1 MAPQLE
7 KTLEERARVMLE
19 RNRRG
24 SWTCPSITVYP
35 HQWLWDSC
43 FIAIGVARY
52 DPQRAAGELRA
63 LFRAQWA
70 NGMLPHMVFADGAK
84 DIGSRRIWQSKKYP
98 LAPRDL
104 DTSCVTQPPL
114 PAIAARRVARALPA
128 SDRQSFLAELFPKLL
143 AYHTWLYD
151 ERDLHNSGLVTLIHP
166 WECGLD
172 TTPSWMHLLRRMPL
186 PWWLRTAAR
195 FGLAR
200 VVRLLRNDT
209 RYIPVAERASD
220 DDGLRMLVLATRA
233 KKHHFQLEQM
243 PRHSSVL
250 IEDLAFNA
258 MLAAANRSLELI
270 SRDLER
276 PLPTELQEHFR
287 RTEVAL
293 EHLWDEPSGQY
304 YSRNAVTGELIKVP
318 TIATFLPL
326 WSGIPTRAQAERLIE
341 LLQKPTG
348 FWPHHP
354 VPSVPIDAPEFRE
367 AGYWKGPTWINM
379 NWTIAEALREY
390 EAVELAERLR
400 LRTLRLVEHAG
411 FSEYFSP
418 LTGDGYGANDFSW
431 TAALVIDLLARD
443 DPTPSANG
451 L

>member
-1 MAPQLE
+1 
-7 KTLEERARVMLE
+7 MLE

-431 TAALVIDLLARD
+431 TAALVIDLLASD
-443 DPTPSANG
+443 DPTPSANR

>member
-1 MAPQLE
+1 MMAPQLE
-7 KTLEERARVMLE
+7 KTLEERARDMLE

-98 LAPRDL
+98 LAPRDV

-390 EAVELAERLR
+390 EAVELAE
-400 LRTLRLVEHAG
+400 T
-411 FSEYFSP
+411 
-418 LTGDGYGANDFSW
+418 
-431 TAALVIDLLARD
+431 
-443 DPTPSANG
+443 
-451 L
+451 